1 MKNILTIAKN
11 TFTLEVRDRIII
23 GILIFALGYMLI
35 TLFLADLVLKELPMV
50 KSFGLTGIYF
60 FNAITALFLGTT
72 SFFKDV
78 DRKVVY
84 FILSKPV
91 SRAQFLLG
99 KFFGLCAV
107 LLLTSGILAVVY
119 LGVVSYES
127 ATGGT
132 GAIIDWLGLLA
143 IAMQFFEMALF
154 LAFAI
159 FVSTFSSSLLSIVYT
174 SAIFFMGH
182 VVSSLVTDAQAIG
195 LGGIKLFFVKV
206 LYYIFPNLEKFDIR
220 SIAIYNVS
228 EPLSLFA
235 LAFVYAVVYV
245 ILLLSAAVWIFDK
258 KEI

>member
-11 TFTLEVRDRIII
+11 TFKLEVRDRILI
-23 GILIFALGYMLI
+23 GILVFALGYFAM

-72 SFFKDV
+72 SFFKDI

-84 FILSKPV
+84 FIISKPV

-99 KFFGLCAV
+99 KFFGLCLV
-107 LLLTSGILAVVY
+107 LLLTSAVLSVAY
-119 LGVVSYES
+119 IALIAYE
-127 ATGGT
+127 GG
-132 GAIIDWLGLLA
+132 GFDAMGLLA
-143 IAMQFFEMALF
+143 IAMQFFEMMLF
-154 LAFAI
+154 LAFAV

-174 SAIFFMGH
+174 SAIFFLGH
-182 VVSSLVTDAQAIG
+182 VVSTLITAAKTVN
-195 LGGIKLFFVKV
+195 LGGVQLFFVEI

-220 SIAIYNVS
+220 DIAIYHVANPFAS
-228 EPLSLFA
+228 FA
-235 LAFVYAVVYV
+235 LAVVYAAIYI
-245 ILLLSAAVWIFDK
+245 ILLLSAATWIFEK

>member
-1 MKNILTIAKN
+1 MKNILTIARN
-11 TFTLEVRDRIII
+11 TFKLEIRDRILI
-23 GILIFALGYMLI
+23 GILIFALGYMAI
-35 TLFLADLVLKELPMV
+35 TLFLSDLVLRELPMV

-84 FILSKPV
+84 FVLSKPV

-99 KFFGLCAV
+99 KFFGLCLV
-107 LLLTSGILAVVY
+107 LFLTSALLGVVY
-119 LGVVSYES
+119 LGVVAYES
-127 ATGGT
+127 HAAGMGVAFD
-132 GAIIDWLGLLA
+132 GLGLLA
-143 IAMQFFEMALF
+143 IAMQFLEMALF

-174 SAIFFMGH
+174 SAIFFLGH
-182 VVSSLVTDAQAIG
+182 IVSSLVTDAKTIG
-195 LGGIKLFFVKV
+195 LGGIKLFLVQV

-220 SIAIYNVS
+220 NIAVHAVA
-228 EPLSLFA
+228 EPFTSAA
-235 LAFVYAVVYV
+235 LALLYAAVYI
-245 ILLLSAAVWIFDK
+245 ILLLSAAIWIFER